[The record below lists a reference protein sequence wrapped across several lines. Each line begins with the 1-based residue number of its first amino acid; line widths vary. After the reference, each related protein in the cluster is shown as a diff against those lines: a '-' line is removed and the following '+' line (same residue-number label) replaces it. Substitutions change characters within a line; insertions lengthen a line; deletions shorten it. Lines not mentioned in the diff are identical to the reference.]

1 MITALKIIF
10 VLAAILIASA
20 IYLKKRNELNPYRY
34 FSLVSIIFTFGS
46 LISIVIYI
54 ITMGIPHINTQMF
67 SLEYTTDNVTMLPS
81 IITTLIVVVLGILI
95 AAPVGIFTAIYL
107 VEYAKSGSKVVE
119 VIRLAAETLQGI
131 PSIVYGLFGMLFFV
145 NRINLG
151 YSILSGVFT
160 ISIMILPL
168 IIRST
173 EEALKSVDNSLREAS
188 FGLGAGKLRT
198 IFKVVLPVAIP
209 GILAGVVL
217 AVGRIV
223 GETACLIYTLGT
235 ATSLPKGLFSSSRT
249 LALHMYMLSSEG
261 LYVGEAYASA
271 MVLLLVV
278 VLLNFIATKIGNK
291 ISEVEVWAR

>member
-20 IYLKKRNELNPYRY
+20 VYLKKRNELNPYRY

-46 LISIVIYI
+46 LISIVVYI

-291 ISEVEVWAR
+291 ISEVEV

>member
-10 VLAAILIASA
+10 ILAAILIASA
-20 IYLKKRNELNPYRY
+20 LYLKKRNELNPYRY

-46 LISIVIYI
+46 LASIVIYI
-54 ITMGIPHINTQMF
+54 LTMGIPYLKPQMF

-291 ISEVEVWAR
+291 ISEVEV

>member
-10 VLAAILIASA
+10 VFAAILIASA
-20 IYLKKRNELNPYRY
+20 VYLKKRNELNPYRY

-46 LISIVIYI
+46 LISIVVYI

-95 AAPVGIFTAIYL
+95 AAPIGIFTAIYL

-291 ISEVEVWAR
+291 ISEVEV

>member
-1 MITALKIIF
+1 
-10 VLAAILIASA
+10 
-20 IYLKKRNELNPYRY
+20 
-34 FSLVSIIFTFGS
+34 
-46 LISIVIYI
+46 
-54 ITMGIPHINTQMF
+54 
-67 SLEYTTDNVTMLPS
+67 
-81 IITTLIVVVLGILI
+81 
-95 AAPVGIFTAIYL
+95 
-107 VEYAKSGSKVVE
+107 
-119 VIRLAAETLQGI
+119 
-131 PSIVYGLFGMLFFV
+131 MLFFV

-291 ISEVEVWAR
+291 ISEVEV

>member
-10 VLAAILIASA
+10 ILAAILIASA
-20 IYLKKRNELNPYRY
+20 LYLKKRNELNLYRY

-46 LISIVIYI
+46 LASIVIYI
-54 ITMGIPHINTQMF
+54 LTMGIPYLKPQMF

-209 GILAGVVL
+209 GILAGIVL

-291 ISEVEVWAR
+291 ISEVEV

>member
-20 IYLKKRNELNPYRY
+20 LYLKKRNELNPYRY

-54 ITMGIPHINTQMF
+54 ITMGIPHINAQMF

-119 VIRLAAETLQGI
+119 VIRLAAETLQAI

-209 GILAGVVL
+209 GILAGIVL

-291 ISEVEVWAR
+291 ISEVEV

>member
-20 IYLKKRNELNPYRY
+20 LYLKKRNELNPYRY

-95 AAPVGIFTAIYL
+95 AAPIGIFTAIYL

-291 ISEVEVWAR
+291 ISEVEV

>member
-20 IYLKKRNELNPYRY
+20 LYIKKRNELNPYRY

-46 LISIVIYI
+46 LISILVYI

-67 SLEYTTDNVTMLPS
+67 SLEYTIDNVTMLPS

-291 ISEVEVWAR
+291 ISEVEV

>member
-10 VLAAILIASA
+10 ILAAILIASA
-20 IYLKKRNELNPYRY
+20 LYLKKRNELNPYRY

-46 LISIVIYI
+46 LISIVVYI

-291 ISEVEVWAR
+291 ISEVEV

>member
-10 VLAAILIASA
+10 ILAAILIASA
-20 IYLKKRNELNPYRY
+20 LYLKKRKELNPYRY

-46 LISIVIYI
+46 LASIVIYI
-54 ITMGIPHINTQMF
+54 LTMGIPYLKPQMF

-119 VIRLAAETLQGI
+119 VIRLAAETLQAI

-209 GILAGVVL
+209 GILAGIVL

-291 ISEVEVWAR
+291 ISEVEV

>member
-46 LISIVIYI
+46 LISIVVYI

-95 AAPVGIFTAIYL
+95 AAPIGIFTAIYL

-291 ISEVEVWAR
+291 ISEVEV

>member
-10 VLAAILIASA
+10 ILAAILIASA
-20 IYLKKRNELNPYRY
+20 LYLKKRKELNPYRY

-46 LISIVIYI
+46 LASIVIYI
-54 ITMGIPHINTQMF
+54 LTMGIPYLKPQMF

>member
-20 IYLKKRNELNPYRY
+20 LYLKKRNELNPYRY

-46 LISIVIYI
+46 LISIVVYI

>member
-1 MITALKIIF
+1 MSTALKIIL
-10 VLAAILIASA
+10 VALVILVGSA
-20 IYLKKRNELNPYRY
+20 IYLRIKGQLNLYRY
-34 FSLVSIIFTFGS
+34 FSLVSIILCFGS
-46 LISIVIYI
+46 LISIVVYVLF
-54 ITMGIPHINTQMF
+54 MGIPHINTSMF
-67 SLEYTTDNVTMLPS
+67 SLEYTTENVTMLPS
-81 IITTLIVVVLGILI
+81 IITTLIVVALGIII
-95 AAPVGIFTAIYL
+95 AAPIGVFTAIYL
-107 VEYAKSGSKVVE
+107 VEYAKSGSKTVE

-145 NRINLG
+145 TRVGLG

-173 EEALKSVDNSLREAS
+173 EEALRSVDDSLRQAS

-198 IFKVVLPVAIP
+198 IFNVVMPVAMP
-209 GILAGVVL
+209 GILAGIVL
-217 AVGRIV
+217 AIGRIV

-271 MVLLLVV
+271 MVLLAVV
-278 VLLNFIATKIGNK
+278 LLLNFIATKIGNK
-291 ISEVEVWAR
+291 LSEGTA

>member
-20 IYLKKRNELNPYRY
+20 LYLKKRNELNPYRY

-46 LISIVIYI
+46 LISIVVYI

-95 AAPVGIFTAIYL
+95 AAPIGIFTAIYL

-291 ISEVEVWAR
+291 ISEVEV

>member
-10 VLAAILIASA
+10 ILAAILIASA
-20 IYLKKRNELNPYRY
+20 LYLKKRNELNPYRY

-46 LISIVIYI
+46 LASIVIYI
-54 ITMGIPHINTQMF
+54 LTMGIPYLKPQMF

-119 VIRLAAETLQGI
+119 VIRLAAETLQAI

-291 ISEVEVWAR
+291 ISEVEV

>member
-10 VLAAILIASA
+10 ILAAILIASA
-20 IYLKKRNELNPYRY
+20 LYLKKRKELNPYRY

-46 LISIVIYI
+46 LASIVIYI
-54 ITMGIPHINTQMF
+54 LTMGIPYLKPQMF

-291 ISEVEVWAR
+291 ISEVEV

>member
-20 IYLKKRNELNPYRY
+20 LYLKKRNELNPYRY

-46 LISIVIYI
+46 LISIVVYI

-291 ISEVEVWAR
+291 ISEVEV

>member
-10 VLAAILIASA
+10 VLATILIASA
-20 IYLKKRNELNPYRY
+20 LYLKKRNELNPYRY

-46 LISIVIYI
+46 LISIVVYI

-291 ISEVEVWAR
+291 ISEVEV

>member
-1 MITALKIIF
+1 MITALKVIF
-10 VLAAILIASA
+10 ILAAILIASA

-54 ITMGIPHINTQMF
+54 LTMGIPYLKPEMF

-81 IITTLIVVVLGILI
+81 IITTLIVVVIGILI

-291 ISEVEVWAR
+291 ISEVEV

>member
-291 ISEVEVWAR
+291 ISEVEV

>member
-10 VLAAILIASA
+10 VFAAILIASA

-46 LISIVIYI
+46 LISIVVYI

-291 ISEVEVWAR
+291 ISEVEV

>member
-20 IYLKKRNELNPYRY
+20 LYLKKRNELNPYRY

-54 ITMGIPHINTQMF
+54 ITMGIPHINAQMF

-291 ISEVEVWAR
+291 ISEVEV

>member
-46 LISIVIYI
+46 LISIVVYI

-291 ISEVEVWAR
+291 ISEVEV

>member
-10 VLAAILIASA
+10 ILAAILIASA
-20 IYLKKRNELNPYRY
+20 LYLKKRNELNPYRY

-46 LISIVIYI
+46 LASIVIYI
-54 ITMGIPHINTQMF
+54 LTMGIPYLKPQMF

>member
-20 IYLKKRNELNPYRY
+20 LYLKKRNELNPYRY

-291 ISEVEVWAR
+291 ISEVEV

>member
-46 LISIVIYI
+46 LISIVVYI

-119 VIRLAAETLQGI
+119 VIRLAAETLQAI

-291 ISEVEVWAR
+291 ISEVEV